1 MILTESEKDGALWNK
16 LAAHL
21 RESLQECHRSLE
33 KTSLT
38 ADETA
43 VIRGRIKQLRLILTI
58 KVEASQQL
66 SAAIAPNTI
75 YR

>member
-1 MILTESEKDGALWNK
+1 MILTESEKDSALWIK
-16 LAAHL
+16 LAAHF
-21 RESLQECHRSLE
+21 RESLQECHKALE

-43 VIRGRIKQLRLILTI
+43 VIRGRIKQLRLLLTI
-58 KVEASQQL
+58 KVEATQQL
-66 SAAIAPNTI
+66 SAHDTSNT